1 MVCSDLTGKAAG
13 APVQEPAAPVQDE
26 KPFLA
31 PRPSGG
37 RQLTKPQLQA
47 IHRYAAAHGKSFSN
61 VSLEEVEESEG
72 GVQKWTDIP
81 QKEAEDMY
89 TSRVGSGSGSG
100 VPKMFPIL
108 QKREKQLSVMR
119 APFFCAIVKQRD

>member
-47 IHRYAAAHGKSFSN
+47 IHRYAAAHGESFSN

-72 GVQKWTDIP
+72 GVQKWTNIP
-81 QKEAEDMY
+81 QKEAEEMY
-89 TSRVGSGSGSG
+89 KAQEPSHRGVGQI
-100 VPKMFPIL
+100 KMFPIL
-108 QKREKQLSVMR
+108 QKREK
-119 APFFCAIVKQRD
+119 